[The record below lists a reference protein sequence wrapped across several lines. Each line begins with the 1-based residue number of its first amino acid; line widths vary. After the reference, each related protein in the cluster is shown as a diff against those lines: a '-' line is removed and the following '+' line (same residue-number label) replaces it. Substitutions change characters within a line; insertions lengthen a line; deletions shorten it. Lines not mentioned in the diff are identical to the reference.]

1 MGVIPARQDGSE
13 RVRGA
18 ATWAVAGVVFAVAVA
33 GPARAQ
39 HAGGTLRRVGPAP
52 KPTRARTPAPA
63 ATRVVLPANA
73 PPVLSITSLDPNLR
87 AAETRLAQFLSALQR
102 NRRDRAAR
110 LLSSRVSARN
120 RRALRD
126 GVWLRKSPQR
136 VRDISQILY
145 YPDLQLR
152 ATAKRYG
159 NVLLVA
165 AMPRVLRKGQKGFRA
180 GYVEVPMR
188 YERGDW
194 WVELRR

>member
-1 MGVIPARQDGSE
+1 M
-13 RVRGA
+13 
-18 ATWAVAGVVFAVAVA
+18 WAVVGVALAA
-33 GPARAQ
+33 AAACPAQAQ
-39 HAGGTLRRVGPAP
+39 SAGGTLRRVGPAP
-52 KPTRARTPAPA
+52 KPARTPSPAPA

-73 PPVLSITSLDPNLR
+73 PPVLSITSLDLHLR

-120 RRALRD
+120 RRALRS
-126 GVWLRKSPQR
+126 GAWLWKSPQR
-136 VRDISQILY
+136 ARDISQILY

-152 ATAKRYG
+152 ATGKRYG

-165 AMPRVLRKGQKGFRA
+165 VMPRVLRKGQKGFRA

-188 YERGDW
+188 YERGNW